1 MFFSLLL
8 LPIQVSLKDFQPNS
22 KKNIPLAQQITKS
35 KPKPNLLEKP
45 TAKQQQ
51 QQTSQSQQSHSSTG
65 STTENTPS
73 PPSSPYPNSAVTAA
87 VNQRIDELVSEL
99 QKMKAIILKHE
110 VRIRELERKTTIDN
124 VVTGSSGSPEEAN
137 NNNGDSNLL
146 PDEV

>member
-1 MFFSLLL
+1 M
-8 LPIQVSLKDFQPNS
+8 SLKDFQPNS
-22 KKNIPLAQQITKS
+22 KKSTQLAQQIPKS

-73 PPSSPYPNSAVTAA
+73 PPSSPYPNLAVTAA

-110 VRIRELERKTTIDN
+110 VRIRELEKKSVTTIDN
-124 VVTGSSGSPEEAN
+124 AVTGSSGSPEEAN

>member
-1 MFFSLLL
+1 M
-8 LPIQVSLKDFQPNS
+8 SLKDFQPNS
-22 KKNIPLAQQITKS
+22 KKNTTLAQIPKS

-45 TAKQQQ
+45 TAKSIG
-51 QQTSQSQQSHSSTG
+51 QTGKTQPSQSQSQSSTG

-73 PPSSPYPNSAVTAA
+73 PPSSPYPSSAVTAA

-110 VRIRELERKTTIDN
+110 VRIRELEKKALTTIDN

>member
-1 MFFSLLL
+1 M
-8 LPIQVSLKDFQPNS
+8 SLKDFQPNS
-22 KKNIPLAQQITKS
+22 KKSAPLAQVKKP

-51 QQTSQSQQSHSSTG
+51 QQTSQSQQSQSSTG

-73 PPSSPYPNSAVTAA
+73 PPSSPSPNSAVTAA
-87 VNQRIDELVSEL
+87 VSQRIDELVSEL

-110 VRIRELERKTTIDN
+110 VRIRDLEKKALTNIDN
-124 VVTGSSGSPEEAN
+124 AVTGSSGEEAN
-137 NNNGDSNLL
+137 NNNGDNNLL